1 MTTKKKVLLRL
12 LFGFLYGAVIGN
24 LIALFFGLLW
34 GDGIVA
40 RELSDAVG
48 LAGAVILQTFLSGIL
63 GTVSIG
69 GMLFYKIDSWSL
81 AKATALHF
89 LSIAVC
95 FVGVSMLLRW
105 FPLRFSNYAIAL
117 GVMAFLFAVIWIVM
131 DLRWKKEVKKMNE
144 ELDAYQKERAKGETK

>member
-40 RELSDAVG
+40 RGLVERVG
-48 LAGAVILQTFLSGIL
+48 VAAAVILQTFLSGVL

-95 FVGVSMLLRW
+95 FVGISIVLHW
-105 FPLRFSNYAIAL
+105 FPPEFSAYAIAL
-117 GVMAFLFAVIWIVM
+117 GIMAFLFAVIWIVM

-144 ELDAYQKERAKGETK
+144 ELDAYQKRAKGKTK